1 MKTRAAASTFAL
13 ILGLYAMAP
22 ATAESFE
29 SFNERGPDIRDR
41 PAASQTPM
49 ARPGGPS
56 RATTSHGQRFNK
68 GSALVVAPAS
78 SARPAPNPQICDL
91 SPRTGFNESSQIGA
105 C

>member
-1 MKTRAAASTFAL
+1 MKTRTAASTCAL
-13 ILGLYAMAP
+13 IIGLYAMAP
-22 ATAESFE
+22 ATAESF
-29 SFNERGPDIRDR
+29 SERGPDIRDR

-49 ARPGGPS
+49 ARPGEPS
-56 RATTSHGQRFNK
+56 RATTSQGQRFNK

-78 SARPAPNPQICDL
+78 SARPAQNRQFCDL